1 MKHLLLTTIAAVLLV
16 GCGLFLF
23 GEFFFRFLGLGR
35 FGDEILFIYF
45 MCAAV
50 IFISLSAWNIKNDY
64 SGEEERNLSFFL
76 GWGGG
81 YTFVCIAVPVW
92 ISQWRDDHFVFLGYL
107 SLIFAV
113 LIICLFIYITCKIKC
128 SKVPTKRLVFLKRM
142 SLIHIL
148 AAGLLILFGVMLI
161 MSGGLATV

>member
-1 MKHLLLTTIAAVLLV
+1 MKQILITTAAVLLV
-16 GCGLFLF
+16 GCGLFLY
-23 GEFFFRFLGLGR
+23 GEFFFRSLGLGR

-92 ISQWRDDHFVFLGYL
+92 ISQWRGDHFVFLGYL

-128 SKVPTKRLVFLKRM
+128 SKEATKRLVFLKRM

-148 AAGLLILFGVMLI
+148 AAGLLIFFAVILVI
-161 MSGGLATV
+161 SGGLETV

>member
-1 MKHLLLTTIAAVLLV
+1 MKHILITIAAVVLV

-23 GEFFFRFLGLGR
+23 GEIFFRFIGLGR

-45 MCAAV
+45 MCTAV
-50 IFISLSAWNIKNDY
+50 IFISLSAWNIKNES
-64 SGEEERNLSFFL
+64 SGEEASDLGFFL

-92 ISQWRDDHFVFLGYL
+92 ISQWRHDHFVFLGWL
-107 SLIFAV
+107 GLIFVV
-113 LIICLFIYITCKIKC
+113 LTICVFIYITCKIKC
-128 SKVPTKRLVFLKRM
+128 LKKTKRLVFLKRM

-148 AAGLLILFGVMLI
+148 VAGTLTLFAVILII
-161 MSGGLATV
+161 SGGLETV

>member
-1 MKHLLLTTIAAVLLV
+1 MKHILITTAAVLLV
-16 GCGLFLF
+16 GCGLFLY
-23 GEFFFRFLGLGR
+23 GEFFFRSLGLGR

-50 IFISLSAWNIKNDY
+50 IFISLAAWNIKNDY
-64 SGEEERNLSFFL
+64 SEEEVRNLGFFL

-107 SLIFAV
+107 SLIFVV
-113 LIICLFIYITCKIKC
+113 LIICLFIYKTCKIKC
-128 SKVPTKRLVFLKRM
+128 SKEPTKRLVFLKRM

-148 AAGLLILFGVMLI
+148 AAGLLILFAVILI
-161 MSGGLATV
+161 ISGGLETV

>member
-1 MKHLLLTTIAAVLLV
+1 MKHILITTAAVLLV
-16 GCGLFLF
+16 GCGLFLY
-23 GEFFFRFLGLGR
+23 GEFFFRSLGLGR
-35 FGDEILFIYF
+35 CGDEILFIYF

-50 IFISLSAWNIKNDY
+50 IFISLAAWNIKNDY
-64 SGEEERNLSFFL
+64 SEEEVRSLGFFL

-107 SLIFAV
+107 SLIFVV
-113 LIICLFIYITCKIKC
+113 LIICLFIYKTCKIKC
-128 SKVPTKRLVFLKRM
+128 SKEPTKRLVFLKRM

-148 AAGLLILFGVMLI
+148 ASGLLILFAVMLI
-161 MSGGLATV
+161 MSGGLETV

>member
-1 MKHLLLTTIAAVLLV
+1 MKHILITIAAVLLV
-16 GCGLFLF
+16 GCGLFLY
-23 GEFFFRFLGLGR
+23 GEFFFRSLGLGR

-50 IFISLSAWNIKNDY
+50 IFISLAAWNIKNDY
-64 SGEEERNLSFFL
+64 SEEEVRSLGFFL

-92 ISQWRDDHFVFLGYL
+92 ISQWRGDHFVFLGYL
-107 SLIFAV
+107 SLIFVV
-113 LIICLFIYITCKIKC
+113 LIICLFIYKTCKIKC
-128 SKVPTKRLVFLKRM
+128 SKEPTKRLVFLKRM

-148 AAGLLILFGVMLI
+148 AAGLLILFAVILI
-161 MSGGLATV
+161 ISGGLETV

>member
-1 MKHLLLTTIAAVLLV
+1 MKHILITIAAVLLV
-16 GCGLFLF
+16 GCGLFLY
-23 GEFFFRFLGLGR
+23 GEFFFRSLGLGR

-50 IFISLSAWNIKNDY
+50 IFISLAAWNIKNDY
-64 SGEEERNLSFFL
+64 SEEEVRSLGFFL

-107 SLIFAV
+107 SLIFVV
-113 LIICLFIYITCKIKC
+113 LIICLFIYKTCKIKC
-128 SKVPTKRLVFLKRM
+128 SKEPTKRLVFLKRM

-148 AAGLLILFGVMLI
+148 VAGTLILFALVLI